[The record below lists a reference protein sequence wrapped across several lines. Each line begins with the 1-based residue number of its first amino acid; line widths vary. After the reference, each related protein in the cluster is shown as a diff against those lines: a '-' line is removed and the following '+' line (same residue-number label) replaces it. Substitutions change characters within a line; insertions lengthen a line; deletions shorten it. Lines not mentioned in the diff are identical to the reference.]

1 MEAALQ
7 EIQEAYELGA
17 DAIELRLDFLEDLTL
32 QDPGPPLKALLGKCK
47 EVDRPAIV
55 TLRPEWEG

>member
-32 QDPGPPLKALLGKCK
+32 KDPGPPLKALLGKCN
-47 EVDRPAIV
+47 ELARPPIV
-55 TLRPEWEG
+55 PLRPEWEA